1 MKREGVGSGAGREC
15 DIASSHPSVLP
26 GVLIPTD
33 ERLGKRIREM
43 SRSIDHWGMEM
54 WKVHVYI
61 VARRVGRQADGHLE
75 GGISLESSVMNLLR
89 AASFDR

>member
-1 MKREGVGSGAGREC
+1 
-15 DIASSHPSVLP
+15 
-26 GVLIPTD
+26 
-33 ERLGKRIREM
+33 M

-75 GGISLESSVMNLLR
+75 GGISLESSVVNDCGLP
-89 AASFDR
+89 ASTDRSVVTRRYP